1 MILKQQNLIAKIWIP
16 FPGIHTASIIR
27 AWFFIQK
34 FYLIILA
41 KRAVLP
47 LQPLWTALPKYVCRN
62 NESSTR
68 SFPVKTRVTKINHR
82 RNHCSLN
89 MPKQSSNRIHTW
101 WSRNSYPLP
110 ILNHLF
116 LAQGQQRSSLE
127 RMLRIVTSTHCN
139 SAVRSPFTT
148 ACAGFSAFGTL
159 WTAHVIF
166 LDYLSHRKLP
176 FISPFPQLFHPSIAV
191 YHHLR
196 HFAAQIDLSNL
207 FWTLIT
213 EIIFKANYK
222 TVKVFFF
229 SVCLFLQEYLNT
241 FNIIFFKAQWE
252 QLAAP

>member
-1 MILKQQNLIAKIWIP
+1 MRAAQEAFQWK
-16 FPGIHTASIIR
+16 PG
-27 AWFFIQK
+27 
-34 FYLIILA
+34 
-41 KRAVLP
+41 
-47 LQPLWTALPKYVCRN
+47 LQ
-62 NESSTR
+62 
-68 SFPVKTRVTKINHR
+68 KINHR

-101 WSRNSYPLP
+101 WSRNSYPLQ

-148 ACAGFSAFGTL
+148 ACAAFSAFGTL

-176 FISPFPQLFHPSIAV
+176 FISPFPQLFYPSVAV

-229 SVCLFLQEYLNT
+229 LFVCFCKNTLIPSTSFLSKHNESS
-241 FNIIFFKAQWE
+241 
-252 QLAAP
+252 